1 LKARTSLTPV
11 DLAWIVAVVAF
22 WGFSFVPIRVAL
34 NEVPPFAL
42 AALRFFFAAVPALF
56 FVRKPAMPWR
66 DVAAYGLAIGL
77 FQFGLLF
84 LGIKL
89 GMPVGLASL
98 VIQVQVF
105 FTIALAVLVT
115 GDRLTRASIAGAAI
129 AVVGIVALAG
139 YKLLQ
144 GMSSTLLGF
153 ALVIVAGFAWAC
165 GNIVARNAAS
175 KYKADMLSLV
185 VWSSLVPPLPLALLS
200 YTLEGGN
207 AMIASVVNASW
218 LMWGCVFLMARGA
231 TLFGFG
237 SWAALLHRYPV
248 GLVAPFG
255 LLIPVSGLICG
266 AVFLG
271 ERLHAV
277 QWLGV
282 AIVLAGLVVNVFG
295 ARWFAALRTPPA
307 ATSR

>member
-1 LKARTSLTPV
+1 MKTRTSLTPV

-34 NEVPPFAL
+34 DEVPPFAL

-56 FVRKPAMPWR
+56 FIRKPAMPWR
-66 DVAAYGLAIGL
+66 DVAGYGLAIGL

-105 FTIALAVLVT
+105 FTIALAVRIT

-153 ALVIVAGFAWAC
+153 ALVIVAGFAWAV

-218 LMWGCVFLMARGA
+218 VMWGCVFLMAWGA

-295 ARWFAALRTPPA
+295 ARWFAALRTPSPA
-307 ATSR
+307 ARR

>member
-1 LKARTSLTPV
+1 
-11 DLAWIVAVVAF
+11 
-22 WGFSFVPIRVAL
+22 
-34 NEVPPFAL
+34 
-42 AALRFFFAAVPALF
+42 
-56 FVRKPAMPWR
+56 
-66 DVAAYGLAIGL
+66 
-77 FQFGLLF
+77 
-84 LGIKL
+84 
-89 GMPVGLASL
+89 
-98 VIQVQVF
+98 
-105 FTIALAVLVT
+105 
-115 GDRLTRASIAGAAI
+115 
-129 AVVGIVALAG
+129 
-139 YKLLQ
+139 
-144 GMSSTLLGF
+144 
-153 ALVIVAGFAWAC
+153 
-165 GNIVARNAAS
+165 
-175 KYKADMLSLV
+175 
-185 VWSSLVPPLPLALLS
+185 
-200 YTLEGGN
+200 
-207 AMIASVVNASW
+207 MIASVVNASW
-218 LMWGCVFLMARGA
+218 LMWGCVFLMAWGA